1 MVLLTLTESKKCLIW
16 FSSVTPLEAPE
27 SYSWIR
33 DGDRNHWCSWNS
45 QHRKSTFAINSE
57 PKHSCIFYNKIAV
70 IFMLLVYRI
79 IHKQCLCMQ
88 KTWKC
93 TFVKCCSRNK
103 CSIHSSKGKLHRFPW
118 TDKLLFLTELLS
130 VFNYTK

>member
-33 DGDRNHWCSWNS
+33 NGDRNHWCSWNS
-45 QHRKSTFAINSE
+45 QHRKATFAINPE
-57 PKHSCIFYNKIAV
+57 PSPAYFKTKITV
-70 IFMLLVYRI
+70 VFMLLVHRI

-93 TFVKCCSRNK
+93 TLVKCCSRTK
-103 CSIHSSKGKLHRFPW
+103 WHGRFVLPM
-118 TDKLLFLTELLS
+118 E
-130 VFNYTK
+130 NYTDSLEQINFYFWQNFWV